1 MWKTKAGEEAC
12 RNEASSNGS
21 RSWLSSASHDD
32 LSSPGEVEVE
42 VEVEEEED
50 EVEEEEEEEEERK
63 DDDVDAA

>member
-42 VEVEEEED
+42 VEVGV

>member
-42 VEVEEEED
+42 VEVEEEE
-50 EVEEEEEEEEERK
+50 EEEERK